1 MGTLETPTDRS
12 TPRRRRSL
20 IFNRERLG
28 GRLARRIRLWA
39 CCAIFASWLGLAG
52 PALAVEKPSADP
64 FYSYDPAAIVGVPP
78 GAVLRSRA
86 ISVPTL
92 GVLPGSVVP
101 ATQALYRTQNQLGQ
115 PTATVATIIPPS
127 AAVPPPTKLLSYQTF
142 YDGLDDSCRPSYTLQ
157 GGVPATGSGNADNN
171 LLLGY
176 VRDGYTVVSSDYE
189 GPTDDYTAGR
199 ESGYGTLDGI
209 RAAENKLG
217 LPATAPVGLVGYSGG
232 AIASDWASELEPSYA
247 MELNIAGVA
256 EGGIPV
262 DYAHMFAY
270 INGSSDW
277 AGVIPALILGLV
289 RAYGLDSAKYFND
302 TGQQVL
308 DQVAKG
314 CLVRNAYPGL
324 HFEDLLRPEY
334 RNWTQVP
341 ELVHVF
347 NDATMATAGTPRGP
361 LFMANGSS
369 DAIGDGVIPAGD
381 VMGLAHTYC
390 GRGVSVQLHTYAG
403 SDHVASIARFDSDA
417 RQFMQQRY
425 AGGTPANECA
435 SIGPGNPLTPLPIP
449 PGPVQPSTGSTPSP
463 AAKHRKCR
471 KQRNK
476 ARKGK
481 CRKHRRIGP
490 ARS

>member
-1 MGTLETPTDRS
+1 
-12 TPRRRRSL
+12 L
-20 IFNRERLG
+20 IFNRGRLRG
-28 GRLARRIRLWA
+28 CLARRIRLWT
-39 CCAIFASWLGLAG
+39 CCAIGASWLGLAG
-52 PALAVEKPSADP
+52 PALAVDKPSADP
-64 FYSYDPAAIVGVPP
+64 FYSYDPAAIAGVSP

-86 ISVPTL
+86 ISVPTQ
-92 GVLPGSVVP
+92 GVLPGSDVP
-101 ATQALYRTQNQLGQ
+101 GTQALYRTQNQVGQ
-115 PTATVATIIPPS
+115 PTATVATIIPPPAS
-127 AAVPPPTKLLSYQTF
+127 GPPPPTKLVSYQTF

-199 ESGYGTLDGI
+199 ESGFGTLDGI
-209 RAAENKLG
+209 RAAETKLG
-217 LPATAPVGLVGYSGG
+217 LPSSSPVGLVGYSGG
-232 AIASDWASELEPSYA
+232 SIASDWASELSPSYA
-247 MELNIAGVA
+247 PELNMLGVA

-270 INGSSDW
+270 INGSTAW
-277 AGVIPALILGLV
+277 AGVIPAVTLGLF
-289 RAYGLDSAKYFND
+289 RAYRLDPAQYFNAA
-302 TGQQVL
+302 GQQIL
-308 DQVAKG
+308 AEIANG
-314 CLVRNAYPGL
+314 CLTANAYPGL
-324 HFEDLLRPEY
+324 RFEDLLKPEY
-334 RNWTQVP
+334 RDWKQVP
-341 ELVHVF
+341 QLVEIF
-347 NDATMATAGTPRGP
+347 NDAIMGTSGTPRGP
-361 LFMANGSS
+361 LFMAIGSS
-369 DAIGDGVIPAGD
+369 DAIGDGVMPGGD

-435 SIGPGNPLTPLPIP
+435 SIGPGNPLTPLPMP
-449 PGPVQPSTGSTPSP
+449 LGPVQPSTGSTPSP

-471 KQRNK
+471 KQRHK

-481 CRKHRRIGP
+481 CRKRRRIVP
-490 ARS
+490 AGS

>member
-1 MGTLETPTDRS
+1 MS
-12 TPRRRRSL
+12 
-20 IFNRERLG
+20 IFNRERLRR
-28 GRLARRIRLWA
+28 RLARRIRLWA
-39 CCAIFASWLGLAG
+39 CCAIGASWLGLAG
-52 PALAVEKPSADP
+52 TALAVDKPSADP
-64 FYSYDPAAIVGVPP
+64 FYSYDPAAIAGVPP

-92 GVLPGSVVP
+92 GVLPGSAVP
-101 ATQALYRTQNQLGQ
+101 GTQALYRTQNQLGQ
-115 PTATVATIIPPS
+115 PTATVATIIPPPAS
-127 AAVPPPTKLLSYQTF
+127 GPPPPTKLLSYQTF

-176 VRDGYTVVSSDYE
+176 VRDGYTVVSPDYE
-189 GPTDDYTAGR
+189 GPADDYTAGR

-209 RAAENKLG
+209 RAAESTLG
-217 LPATAPVGLVGYSGG
+217 LPATARVGLVGYSGG
-232 AIASDWASELEPSYA
+232 SIASDWASELSPSYA
-247 MELNIAGVA
+247 PQLNIIGVA

-270 INGSSDW
+270 INGSTAW
-277 AGVIPALILGLV
+277 AGVIPALTLGLV
-289 RAYGLDSAKYFND
+289 RAYRLDLAQYFNA
-302 TGQQVL
+302 TGQQIL
-308 DQVAKG
+308 AQVAKG
-314 CLVRNAYPGL
+314 CLTAGAYPGL
-324 HFEDLLRPEY
+324 HFEDLLKPEY
-334 RNWTQVP
+334 RNWQQVP
-341 ELVHVF
+341 ELVQIF
-347 NDATMATAGTPRGP
+347 NDAIMGGVGTPKEP
-361 LFMANGSS
+361 LFMAVGNADGT
-369 DAIGDGVIPAGD
+369 GDGVMPAGD
-381 VMGLAHTYC
+381 VTALAHTYC
-390 GRGVSVQLHTYAG
+390 GRGVPVQFHVYNG
-403 SDHVASIARFDSDA
+403 SDHVASLSQFDSDA

-425 AGGTPANECA
+425 AGTTAANECA

-471 KQRNK
+471 KQRHK